1 MDIIVGCIQNKQSVD
16 YDPFFLTFLSFSSH
30 FSLFFPFFFF
40 PLSLILP
47 HLPSIFRAFFLHF
60 FSLYPAH
67 FPRLRQVNITLGKG
81 CICQSNPG
89 NRLAGSA
96 HTMADFIQITNYPD
110 HQHQGCG
117 AKPRC
122 FHGGHHHLRCPRPG
136 HHRHGTPSTA
146 LRMSGVA

>member
-1 MDIIVGCIQNKQSVD
+1 MTL
-16 YDPFFLTFLSFSSH
+16 FFSLFSHFSLTFLSFFSH
-30 FSLFFPFFFF
+30 FSLFFLSAF
-40 PLSLILP
+40 PHSPSFALYF
-47 HLPSIFRAFFLHF
+47 PSIFSPFFLHF

-136 HHRHGTPSTA
+136 CHRHGTPSTA